1 MTARQPPPQMP
12 ADREPA
18 LPENESVSA
27 VPFVEV
33 RYALPALLA
42 EVKRDRASS
51 AFAMEK
57 LDQPSITALFE
68 LQQKRDRRDAPS
80 HD

>member
-1 MTARQPPPQMP
+1 MTRQSAPSVMP
-12 ADREPA
+12 AASESA
-18 LPENESVSA
+18 LPENESVPSL
-27 VPFVEV
+27 PFVEV

-51 AFAMEK
+51 AFTMEK

-68 LQQKRDRRDAPS
+68 LQQKRERRDAPS